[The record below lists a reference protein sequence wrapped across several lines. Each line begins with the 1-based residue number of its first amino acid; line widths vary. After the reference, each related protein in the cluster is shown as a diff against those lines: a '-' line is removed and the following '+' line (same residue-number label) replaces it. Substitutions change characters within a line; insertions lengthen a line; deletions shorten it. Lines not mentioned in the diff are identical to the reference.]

1 VKEHGVEFIQG
12 LLLAF
17 ACMVILMP
25 PFLRLLRWLGMGK
38 QIREDGPGTH
48 LVKQGTPT
56 MGGVLIVVVT
66 LVLAAVFDA
75 FRRLDLLAA
84 LRARPGRRPRR
95 DRRLPERQNR
105 HRDPRPPQDPVAA
118 DRGDR

>member
-1 VKEHGVEFIQG
+1 MREHGVEFIQG

-56 MGGVLIVVVT
+56 MGGVLIVAVW
-66 LVLAAVFDA
+66 LLSVLWA
-75 FRRLDLLAA
+75 
-84 LRARPGRRPRR
+84 PSMTT
-95 DRRLPERQNR
+95 
-105 HRDPRPPQDPVAA
+105 
-118 DRGDR
+118 

>member
-1 VKEHGVEFIQG
+1 MKEHGVEFIQG

-25 PFLRLLRWLGMGK
+25 PYLRLLRWLGMGK

-56 MGGVLIVVVT
+56 MGGVLIVVVI
-66 LVLAAVFDA
+66 LALAV
-75 FRRLDLLAA
+75 RL
-84 LRARPGRRPRR
+84 RRPATPRR
-95 DRRLPERQNR
+95 TRRSSCSR
-105 HRDPRPPQDPVAA
+105 
-118 DRGDR
+118 